1 MCLSGDCMHPG
12 VEAGLGEGGV
22 DVAEVGLAVADAEGK
37 TVDILYTRVR
47 VGVGALGEWHVLIV
61 FRTLA
66 LLPGP
71 TDRSRHLAAV
81 RVIDVGAL
89 ATAVVIVVEDSE
101 LSAIDRAQILGESA
115 SNDSSQHSVHRSA

>member
-1 MCLSGDCMHPG
+1 M
-12 VEAGLGEGGV
+12 

-101 LSAIDRAQILGESA
+101 LSAIDRAQIL
-115 SNDSSQHSVHRSA
+115 DRHPQHHRHHDIDLRLSITPILRPT